1 MNYPVWYIPSI
12 GGPILI
18 AVMAIVHVAISH
30 FAVGGGL
37 WLVLTEHKAYRE
49 KKDYMIDYVK
59 SHALFFMLLTMVM
72 GSMTGVGIWFTIAL
86 ISPDATSAL
95 IHNFVFGWSIEWV
108 FFVIEIAT
116 AFLYYYTFKKISRK
130 THLLIGWIYFI
141 AAWASLLVING
152 IISFMLTPG
161 QWLET
166 RNFWDGI
173 FNPTFWP
180 STIFRTFLSFALAG
194 GYALLT
200 ASRKYSGEER
210 EELVRYNGKWIAAS
224 IAGMI
229 PSLLWY
235 YFSIPVSARE
245 GLRGASPIMSTSL
258 AHLVISLIVLALLLL
273 VVVWWKAE
281 KVSMAWSLVVL
292 LVLFVF
298 FGAFEFIREAGRKPY
313 IIKDY
318 MYSHGLTVDQVE
330 ALRGQPLLPTAKW
343 ARHRDIDAVN
353 ELEVGED
360 LFRVQCYACHTIGF
374 KNDITGTIKDW
385 QQKRIIGIIGNL
397 GGMTPYMPA
406 FVGND
411 REREALGKWLF
422 HITHPG
428 VEPGVAEPQSLEPKS
443 AISGRQV
450 FDDYCSLCHELDG
463 ENAIRPKMVNYKG
476 YDAVFGML
484 GRLDEINEDMP
495 PFEGT
500 EEEKQALAQYL
511 ATLEQSGGPK

>member
-12 GGPILI
+12 GGAILI
-18 AVMAIVHVAISH
+18 AVMAIVHVVISH

-37 WLVLTEHKAYRE
+37 WLVLTERKAYRE
-49 KKDYMIDYVK
+49 NKDYIVDYVK
-59 SHALFFMLLTMVM
+59 SHALFFLLLTMVM

-108 FFVIEIAT
+108 FFVIEITT
-116 AFLYYYTFKKISRK
+116 AFLYYYTFKKISRR

-152 IISFMLTPG
+152 IITFMLTPG

-173 FNPTFWP
+173 FNPTYWP
-180 STIFRTFLSFALAG
+180 STLFRTFLSFALAG

-200 ASRKYSGEER
+200 ASRKYSGAER
-210 EELVRYNGKWIAAS
+210 KELVRYNGKWIAAA

-235 YFSIPVSARE
+235 YAAIPVSAKA
-245 GLRGASPIMSTSL
+245 GLKGASPIMGTSL
-258 AHLVISLIVLALLLL
+258 AHLIISLIVLVLLLL
-273 VVVWWKAE
+273 IVVWWKAE
-281 KVSMAWSLVVL
+281 KVSMTWSLLVL

-318 MYSHGLTVDQVE
+318 MYSHGLTVQQVKE
-330 ALRGQPLLPTAKW
+330 MQGQPLLQTAKW
-343 ARHRDIDAVN
+343 TRHQAIDAGN
-353 ELEVGED
+353 RLEVGED
-360 LFRVQCYACHTIGF
+360 LFRVQCSACHTIGF
-374 KNDITGTIKDW
+374 KNDITKTIKDW
-385 QQKRIIGIIGNL
+385 NQKRITGIIGNL
-397 GGMTPYMPA
+397 NSMTPFMPA
-406 FVGND
+406 FIGND
-411 REREALGKWLF
+411 TEREALGAWLF

-428 VEPGVAEPQSLEPKS
+428 VEPGAPEPAVAQPPA
-443 AISGRQV
+443 AIDGKAV
-450 FDDYCSLCHELDG
+450 FDNYCSLCHELDG
-463 ENAIRPKMVNYKG
+463 ENAIRPKMVKYKG
-476 YDAVFGML
+476 FDAVYDML
-484 GRLDEINEDMP
+484 GRLDQINEDMP
-495 PFEGT
+495 AFEGT
-500 EEEKQALAQYL
+500 EEEKRALADYL
-511 ATLEQSGGPK
+511 AQLKQSGGN